1 MKVLTFLYLIVYIY
15 RYLTDSVL
23 QGWTNRVKFHMILVK
38 LFPLTFT
45 LFQIKSIRM
54 CEISYDFSQVI
65 SINFMLFEIMCIR
78 MCEISYDLSQ
88 EISIDF

>member
-1 MKVLTFLYLIVYIY
+1 MKF
-15 RYLTDSVL
+15 
-23 QGWTNRVKFHMILVK
+23 QMILVK
-38 LFPLTFT
+38 SFPSIFK

-65 SINFMLFEIMCIR
+65 SINFKLFEIMCII

>member
-1 MKVLTFLYLIVYIY
+1 M
-15 RYLTDSVL
+15 
-23 QGWTNRVKFHMILVK
+23 KFHMNLVK
-38 LFPLTFT
+38 SFLLIFK

-65 SINFMLFEIMCIR
+65 TINFKLFEIMCIR